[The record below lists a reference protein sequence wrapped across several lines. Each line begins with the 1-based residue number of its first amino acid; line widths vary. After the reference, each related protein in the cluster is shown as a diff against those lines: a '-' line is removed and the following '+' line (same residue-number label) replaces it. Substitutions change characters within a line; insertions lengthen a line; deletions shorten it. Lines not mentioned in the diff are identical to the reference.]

1 MKKRILSLLLT
12 CVLAASLATPA
23 FASKL
28 TFSDVK
34 SNHWAYAAI
43 MDMTERGMFSGTTTP
58 VNGVG
63 TFSPDSVMT
72 RGAFIAVL
80 TRWLFNDELNAM
92 PTGAKWWSN
101 NHTLALNNSIL
112 KSGELDNGNLD
123 KAMNRQEMAV
133 VLARIAQG
141 VGLAPDKL
149 VDSSKIPDWN
159 SIGEGYRE
167 GVRYSYS
174 LGLIAGTDSKGT
186 FNPKGTLNRAQAA
199 TVIFRLLEKISTEKP
214 VWNPGRIDITCDM
227 DAIQGVPSSSIPS
240 GIISAEQWN
249 PENMT
254 KTLAKGEELRAKYGI
269 EGRGSNFAKENIIY
283 FGVVA
288 DDGTVQMRSYVDNE
302 GLHFKGYESSPDWQ
316 GTACLEYMKTL
327 LSETASTNVSTKA
340 VAMLKDMND
349 REAKLIAEGEKLG
362 YNEKYDALVDEFDGW
377 MTITSETL
385 WDLGEGCYLSYGPTG
400 YHIYNQWYI
409 DRYDISSLVKPY
421 DSYIFMK

>member
-12 CVLAASLATPA
+12 CALAASLTTPA
-23 FASKL
+23 FAAKL
-28 TFSDVK
+28 TFSDVT
-34 SNHWAYAAI
+34 SDHWAHSYI
-43 MDMTERGMFSGTTTP
+43 MPMVEKGLFSGTTTP

-63 TFSPDSVMT
+63 TFSPDNVMT

-92 PTGAKWWSN
+92 PAGAKWWSN
-101 NHTLALNNSIL
+101 NYTLALNNGIL

-123 KAMNRQEMAV
+123 KAMNRQEMAL

-141 VGLAPDKL
+141 VGLTPDKL

-159 SIGEGYRE
+159 TIGEGYRE
-167 GVRYSYS
+167 GVRYTYS

-214 VWNPGRIDITCDM
+214 VWKI
-227 DAIQGVPSSSIPS
+227 APSSSIPS

-254 KTLAKGEELRAKYGI
+254 KTMAKADELRAKYGI

-283 FGVVA
+283 FSVVA
-288 DDGTVQMRSYVDNE
+288 DDGTVQMRSYVDAN
-302 GLHFKGYESSPDWQ
+302 GLHIEGYDYDGNWIADAS
-316 GTACLEYMKTL
+316 LEYVKTL
-327 LSETASTNVSTKA
+327 LTETTSAA
-340 VAMLKDMND
+340 VAAKATALLQDLRN
-349 REAKLIAEGEKLG
+349 RSIAWNTEADKLNWGRDTAANSDKF
-362 YNEKYDALVDEFDGW
+362 DEVQQAWETWYYKTFSGW
-377 MTITSETL
+377 M
-385 WDLGEGCYLSYGPTG
+385 WDLGEGCYLTSNGTG
-400 YHIYNQWYI
+400 FHVYTKSEADKYP
-409 DRYDISSLVKPY
+409 SLVKPY
-421 DSYIFMK
+421 DSYVFMK